1 MHLSY
6 YCNKVIEYSRHK
18 HVYLWV
24 IVWLQPACIALS
36 PSLNWVHL
44 IASLVIKNMFSD
56 SVTFSQMVGQEMVN
70 SLPGVA
76 PAKAPPAQQHVR
88 GESLQ
93 SITSSL

>member
-1 MHLSY
+1 
-6 YCNKVIEYSRHK
+6 
-18 HVYLWV
+18 
-24 IVWLQPACIALS
+24 
-36 PSLNWVHL
+36 
-44 IASLVIKNMFSD
+44 MFSD